1 MGEGGGGA
9 ELDIRPT
16 QSSSFVL
23 PSSSPLVLPHLLH
36 FHIDSLSVLLS
47 PGSPI
52 SEADC
57 PRGLPRA
64 LGRAEAEAEADH
76 AQSAAA
82 RRCTAVQLGSASG
95 RSQLLV
101 VSERG

>member
-1 MGEGGGGA
+1 MGRGEQNLT
-9 ELDIRPT
+9 LDPP
-16 QSSSFVL
+16 QGSSFVL
-23 PSSSPLVLPHLLH
+23 PSSFPLVLPHLLH
-36 FHIDSLSVLLS
+36 FHIDSLSILLS

-64 LGRAEAEAEADH
+64 LGRAEAEADH

-82 RRCTAVQLGSASG
+82 RRRAAVQLGSASG

>member
-1 MGEGGGGA
+1 MGEVGGRA

-64 LGRAEAEAEADH
+64 LGRAEAEADH